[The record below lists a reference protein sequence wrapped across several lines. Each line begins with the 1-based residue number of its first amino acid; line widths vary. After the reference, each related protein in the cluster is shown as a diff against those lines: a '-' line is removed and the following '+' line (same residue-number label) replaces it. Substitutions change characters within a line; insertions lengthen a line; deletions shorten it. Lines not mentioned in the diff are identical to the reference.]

1 MRALKT
7 NKLDRYA
14 AAEGEV
20 MGMEELDV
28 LRVENDHLRLLVQQ
42 DSLTGLLN
50 RGAVEARVA
59 ALLREHTPGVLLM
72 IDVDNFKS
80 VNDKFGHLMGD
91 KALRELARLLG
102 YYFGRGSVIGRLG
115 GDEFAV
121 FLVGR
126 QTRRLVRERME
137 RLNARIAQAGAALG
151 IGDGFHVTAG
161 AEFAQNNDSFPRL
174 YERADGALRAEKQS
188 RTMAVK
194 FYDTSV
200 KGQIPNPAA
209 PQTIQPPS
217 IDIKYISRQ
226 LREKAPAAGACFY
239 DFSTFLSVYR
249 FLERGLKRTGQSV
262 QLILVSLMNQY
273 GDFIALEERDRLVE
287 QLRESIYTTLRTS
300 DIYTQ
305 YSACQFLIMAQGA
318 AQEHTARIT
327 DRVQDAFH
335 MLSPNKT
342 DIRLSFCF
350 YPLQPALQK
359 SGAPEEDQ
367 GRNRRSAAL

>member
-1 MRALKT
+1 MVT
-7 NKLDRYA
+7 D
-14 AAEGEV
+14 
-20 MGMEELDV
+20 MEELDV
-28 LRVENDHLRLLVQQ
+28 LRVENDHLRLLAQQ

-72 IDVDNFKS
+72 IDVDHFKS
-80 VNDKFGHLMGD
+80 INDQYGHLMGD

-102 YYFGRGSVIGRLG
+102 YYFGRGSVIGRMG

-121 FLVGR
+121 FLTGR
-126 QTRRLVRERME
+126 HTRRLVREQME

-174 YERADGALRAEKQS
+174 YERADSAMRAEKQA
-188 RTMAVK
+188 RTMTVR
-194 FYDTSV
+194 FYDASLRRQAP
-200 KGQIPNPAA
+200 GPAA

-217 IDIKYISRQ
+217 IDIKYISQQ
-226 LREKAPAAGACFY
+226 LREKTPAAGACFY
-239 DFSTFLSVYR
+239 DFNTFLSVYR

-273 GDFIALEERDRLVE
+273 GEFIALEERDQLVE

-305 YSACQFLIMAQGA
+305 YSACQFLVMAQGA
-318 AQEHTARIT
+318 PQEHTDRITARIEN
-327 DRVQDAFH
+327 AFH
-335 MLSPNKT
+335 TRTPDRM

-359 SGAPEEDQ
+359 SGAPEDDESRD
-367 GRNRRSAAL
+367 RRSAAL